1 MAPTC
6 QDTSACA
13 QPTSST
19 TPTVSSTSA
28 STRQDVLTASH
39 HSSRQAVSGK
49 TSSATTSQT
58 TTPTR
63 QSSKLVAQRPLR
75 NSKKPNTSILRAG
88 LINPSSY
95 SNSIT
100 RFLSPLPHHTTRVRG
115 MSEPRNLPSE
125 NRFSALSSVCAEAT
139 VAPSTSCSSATTT
152 TTQQWKQSSDEEMSP
167 DVPCGPV
174 RRITYSTPSQMPA
187 ATSISDCSTTMS
199 STTSMNSRQ
208 NDRRV
213 NLSVAQPTAPL
224 LPTPTSGH
232 MLRNFRCFPY
242 GKPTGSLYCGP
253 TFFYHPST
261 PASPTLSRRS
271 TAATGPSSS
280 STKKKGGT
288 KRAASAVSAKSK
300 AHSSST
306 MNPSTPIAPGTRG
319 LSPSMTYVS
328 AAHMSKTKHSSKKA
342 RLGKEKTSSPKEKS
356 CVHGVSHN
364 ARVHGVAVSCAACVR
379 AKATTSRTPSASYFH
394 TPYARSI
401 STDTPAK
408 QPAAAT
414 RIQKSPFLNHYYCRA
429 TPASSLEPRPKVVL
443 SASRQSFP
451 TVRSALEGQLATQLI
466 NTPVFPPGRVEL
478 PQSGSSVTGVSDML
492 DALHRLQLR
501 YSTTENSGATVQTRD
516 TDMLLAMLIHELTA
530 ILSERRTILA
540 TDADVFAFVHTVNTC
555 MYQVLNGLI
564 LPANTSDIS
573 MPDMLCNVQTDVA
586 RIASDIL
593 RRLADHNQL
602 PSTQEPR
609 KPETWPIPTHSAR
622 SHTPSTSP
630 TSFLWAAL
638 ADVKRLELAGFD
650 QTSSTSQ
657 VSQDD
662 VRRVWQS
669 HPHVNRNQ
677 LVHCVNP
684 LPPVTDCPPSLRP
697 DLVQR
702 LRVGTLLPQLLDW
715 PLTELYSVAQRY
727 MCASSLS
734 PEDEEVSRVIQG
746 ALVIKCRL
754 TMTTTTTTATSSPA
768 PATTV
773 SPVATFF
780 TEGTGSAASSQAH
793 GTVTSEDG
801 DGNTDD
807 QTDLVCPSSSSG
819 VHVHGENGLPALGQ
833 SSPCVRARSVS
844 SSMMNANH
852 LLFCAM
858 CCCLLASTGLTAAAD
873 TMTAEAHHGWSEC
886 CIVALVLLFA
896 SVVFLLFRRCF
907 VSVLRQFCH
916 RHNNLRP
923 SMTTV
928 HGDTNTR
935 MHMHNAQMLC
945 DVCISDDRDVVHTFA
960 HAYVHG
966 AEPPNGSSSDSTSG
980 TTSSSAAQ
988 SMSPT
993 HSAGLGTGSNSIPLT
1008 ASAASSASS
1017 AASQPPSLPTGNTM
1031 PPFTENMIGE
1041 ISNQL
1046 FQRFMNVVAQGIS
1059 ANGNEGLGHSS
1070 SSLFTGSPLSAS
1082 AATNASER
1090 VRKHTALKDFKLGS
1104 LRLLDSSLL
1113 SDPEQWFLDFE
1124 QALTAQ
1130 NVHLGDYVSCLLNSC
1145 SSTLRDDISGQ
1156 PEDTCRDYT
1165 TLRHYISNTY
1175 GCRLPLTYY
1184 MRKLLERPDT
1194 PRTVAQQLDHIQ
1206 KCRKKYERAY
1216 ERFNTNYGGT
1226 VHRPLKICDEF
1237 SLSALTDF
1245 MSPFAPNLVAML
1257 ARKYNRGELSYS
1269 EVSHLVHQELK
1280 NDPEIRKHDQDVD
1293 GTVVAV
1299 VGHTSRAGNNTGN
1312 KKRAKNSRTAEGGH
1326 SSKRSKNVNGQ
1337 ATNSSASAVIKT
1349 ENNQPPQTGR
1359 NMSFTLVRPNP
1370 TQTRNY
1376 TNYSSTPH
1384 PTFPNNTN
1392 IRVCFRCGK
1401 LGHFIKDCRAPPPP
1415 RSNRTCLIHGLIMVL
1430 CLTATMATRRMK

>member
-6 QDTSACA
+6 HNTSACS

-19 TPTVSSTSA
+19 TRPVSNTSA
-28 STRQDVLTASH
+28 LTRQEVQTASS
-39 HSSRQAVSGK
+39 HSSRPATSG
-49 TSSATTSQT
+49 TT
-58 TTPTR
+58 
-63 QSSKLVAQRPLR
+63 A
-75 NSKKPNTSILRAG
+75 
-88 LINPSSY
+88 
-95 SNSIT
+95 
-100 RFLSPLPHHTTRVRG
+100 
-115 MSEPRNLPSE
+115 
-125 NRFSALSSVCAEAT
+125 
-139 VAPSTSCSSATTT
+139 SATTT
-152 TTQQWKQSSDEEMSP
+152 TTHQRKHSSDAEMP
-167 DVPCGPV
+167 PAVPCGPV

-966 AEPPNGSSSDSTSG
+966 AEPPNGSSSDSSSG